1 MNNLFTER
9 LARQGTIIVAVGVLS
24 IIAILIVPLPTPI
37 IDIFI
42 IFNIAFSL
50 LLIVSTMYIHKPL
63 DIASFPSILL
73 LTTLLRLGLNV
84 AVTRSILLKADGG
97 KVIYAFGNFVVGG
110 NYIVGVVIFIIIII
124 IQFIVITQ
132 GATRIA
138 EVAARFTLD
147 GMPGKQM
154 AIDADLNTGLI
165 TEAEAKDRR
174 LEIRRETDF
183 YGAMDGASKFIRG
196 DAVAGLLI
204 TAINI
209 IGGLC
214 IGVFQRHMPAQSAL
228 SIYTILTIGDGL
240 VAQIPAII
248 IATASG
254 ILVTRMA
261 SESDLGRDI
270 ISQMLVNSK
279 VLFIV
284 SGALFVCAIVPGFPF
299 FPFFLLSALIGGI
312 GYLIKRSTSADAP
325 IKPTP
330 STGGAEEVEDWN
342 KTLRIDPIEIE
353 LGYGNIDLVNKEKG
367 GDLLDRVGLLRK
379 RIASE
384 LGFVVPPVR
393 IRDNLELQPE
403 EYVIKVKGTEIA
415 KGKVFLQGLLAM
427 NPGSA
432 KQKLDEDET
441 TEPVFNLPAYWITR
455 KERNRAEALGYTIV
469 EPSVV
474 VTTHLQETI
483 KSYANELL
491 GRQETQVIIDRA
503 KETHPA
509 VVNELIPNIM
519 KIGDIQKVLQ
529 NLLAERISIRDTVT
543 ILEALADYAPVTKDI
558 DQLTEF
564 TRQALKRNISQQYK
578 DANGKINCVSIEP
591 RFEQL
596 ILDSIEKNHTDSGF
610 SIEPKLAQSL
620 FIEISKWIEK
630 LALQNYQ
637 PIIISSPR
645 LRNYLRKLI
654 TPIFPNLV
662 VLSFSELDSRIP
674 INSLG
679 EIKSAL
685 SGEVTA

>member
-9 LARQGTIIVAVGVLS
+9 LAKQGTIIVAIGVIS
-24 IIAILIVPLPTPI
+24 IIGMLIVPLPTFI

-110 NYIVGVVIFIIIII
+110 NYIVGIVIFIIIII
-124 IQFIVITQ
+124 IQFVVITQ
-132 GATRIA
+132 GSTRIA

-165 TEAEAKDRR
+165 TEAEAKERR

-248 IATASG
+248 IATSSG

-270 ISQMLVNSK
+270 ISQMLVNAR

-284 SGALFVCAIVPGFPF
+284 SAVLFVLAIVPGFPF
-299 FPFFLLSALIGGI
+299 FPFFFLSALVASIGF
-312 GYLIKRSTSADAP
+312 LIQKSLSSEPP

-330 STGGAEEVEDWN
+330 STSTDAVEDWN
-342 KTLRIDPIEIE
+342 KSLRIDPIEVE
-353 LGYGNIDLVNKEKG
+353 LGYGNINLVDKDKG
-367 GDLLDRVGLLRK
+367 GDLLDRIALLRK

-384 LGFVVPPVR
+384 LGFIVPPVR
-393 IRDNLELQPE
+393 IRDNLDLQPE
-403 EYVIKVKGTEIA
+403 EYLIKIKATEVA
-415 KGKVFLQGLLAM
+415 KGKVYFHDLLAM
-427 NPGSA
+427 NPGHA
-432 KQKLDEDET
+432 KQKLDEQET

-491 GRQETQVIIDRA
+491 GRQETQSIIDRA

-529 NLLAERISIRDTVT
+529 NLLAERISIRDTVS
-543 ILEALADYAPVTKDI
+543 ILEALADSAPLTKDV
-558 DQLTEF
+558 DQLTEL

-578 DANGKINCVSIEP
+578 DSNGKINCVSIEP

-596 ILDSIEKNHTDSGF
+596 ILDSIEKNHSDSGF

-685 SGEVTA
+685 SGEVAA